1 MIGLIRFALKQRLL
15 TVGAAL
21 AVAGLGVY
29 SAMNIAIDS
38 FPDVSNVQVQ
48 IITEPESMAT
58 EEVEALVTF
67 PIENGL
73 NGLPKVNKIR
83 SNSSFGMSVVTAIF
97 DDDVDVYWARNLV
110 QQRLSQI
117 ELPNGSAKP
126 ILGPV
131 VSTFSNVLNYYLTSD
146 KHDLTELRTIQDW
159 QVARRLRA
167 VSGVG
172 NVVSYGGYVKQYQVL
187 VNPHVLK
194 GYNLRLIDVIRALE
208 QNNLNAGGNFIE
220 RGGEEVIIRGLGR
233 IENIEDIRN
242 ILLKSIDG
250 TPIKVG
256 QIAKVDIGPAFRRGS
271 ASMDGKGE
279 TVTGMV
285 LTRKGVNTKAVVDRV
300 RHVLDEIRGELPEG
314 VTLHTYYD
322 QSALVDKT
330 IETVKEVLT
339 LGGSLVILVLGAILL
354 NLPCSLIVA
363 VIIPLSLLFSFIM
376 MKNTG
381 LTANLMTL
389 GAVDFGVIVDAG
401 VVMVENIF
409 RHLAEEQ
416 EKVHTGELTQDEY
429 EHNRYAVVYTA
440 AKEVG
445 SPIFFAITI
454 IIAVYLP
461 LFTLEGVEGRMFT
474 PLALNYIYA
483 LSGALLV
490 SLTVIPVLCFW
501 FLRGKIVERHSPII
515 EYAKKLVTPALAK
528 SLAHPRKTIAIA
540 CAVLLGSFALFPFLG
555 SEFIPSLDEGSILLR
570 TKLSPSVSHT
580 ESRRVAAIVEKT
592 LLEFPEVDV
601 VVSRIGRSGMGG
613 DLEGIDNADVYVGLK
628 PKDKWTTTHD
638 KEDLVNKMAAKV
650 DKIPGLIY
658 SFSQP
663 IGDMIDDLIAGIKA
677 DLGIKIFGE
686 DLETIDGIA
695 TKIEKIVKEVRGS
708 ADVQKEHLLGLP
720 QLNIK
725 LKRDVIARYGLNVD
739 DVQEIIATA
748 LAGREVSEVVE
759 GTKRFGL
766 LIRFP
771 IDFRDSQED
780 IESILVDTPD
790 GGRVPLK
797 QLADIS
803 NQNGTVMIN
812 REDGQRRTAV
822 LSNVRGRDLGT
833 FVEEV
838 QNRVNKEVTL
848 PRGYRIVWG
857 GQFENQ
863 QRAMARLALVVP
875 VVLLLIFI
883 LLFASFN
890 SLRNAGLIMLN
901 VPFAIIGGIVA
912 LFISHQPISVPAI
925 IGFIALFG
933 VAVQNGVIMVSHI
946 MQLQK
951 QGVPVLEATLEGVK
965 VRLRPVLMT
974 ALVAMVGF
982 LPLVFSHGTG
992 AEVQRPLATVVL
1004 GGLCTS
1010 TILTLVVLPTLYTL
1024 INRNVDHSK
1033 NEKEPTRKYGA
1044 AQSLNTQQ
1052 ISAIIKDQGW
1062 IEGEAKESADSAES
1076 AGNGASGGD
1085 PVEPPGKSS

>member
-1 MIGLIRFALKQRLL
+1 MIKLIRFALKQRLL
-15 TVGAAL
+15 TVAAAL
-21 AVAGLGVY
+21 GIAGFGVY
-29 SAMNIAIDS
+29 SAMNIPIDS

-83 SNSSFGMSVVTAIF
+83 SNSSFGLSVVTAIF

-117 ELPNGSAKP
+117 ELPANSAKP
-126 ILGPV
+126 NLGPV
-131 VSTFSNVLNYYLTSD
+131 VSTFSNVLSYYLTSD
-146 KHDLTELRTIQDW
+146 RHDLVELRTIQDW

-167 VSGVG
+167 VNGVG
-172 NVVSYGGYVKQYQVL
+172 NVVSYGGYVKQYQVF
-187 VNPHVLK
+187 VNPHTLK
-194 GYNLRLIDVIRALE
+194 GFNLTLKDVINAL
-208 QNNLNAGGNFIE
+208 QMNNLNAGGNFIE
-220 RGGEEVIIRGLGR
+220 RGGEEIIIRGLGR
-233 IENIEDIRN
+233 IENINDIKN
-242 ILLKSIDG
+242 IVLKSIDG

-256 QIAKVDIGPAFRRGS
+256 QIATVEIGPAFRRGS

-285 LTRKGVNTKAVVDRV
+285 LTRKGVNTKAVVERV
-300 RHVLDEIRGELPEG
+300 RHVVEEIKKELPEG
-314 VTLHTYYD
+314 VELHNYYD

-354 NLPCSLIVA
+354 NIPCSLIVA

-376 MKNTG
+376 MKHTG

-416 EKVHTGELTQDEY
+416 EKMHKGLISSAEY
-429 EHNRYAVVYTA
+429 ERNRFSVVYTA

-445 SPIFFAITI
+445 SPIFFAIAI

-483 LSGALLV
+483 LSGALVV

-501 FLRGKIVERHSPII
+501 FMRGKIVERNSPII
-515 EYAKKLVTPALAK
+515 EGVRRFAEPALHL
-528 SLAHPRKTIAIA
+528 SLKHPRLTIAS
-540 CAVLLGSFALFPFLG
+540 AVGLLLFSFSLFPFLG

-570 TKLSPSVSHT
+570 TKLSASVAHT
-580 ESRRVAAIVEKT
+580 ESRRVAGIVEKT
-592 LLEFPEVDV
+592 MMEFPEVDV
-601 VVSRIGRSGMGG
+601 VVSKIGRSGMGG
-613 DLEGIDNADVYVGLK
+613 DLEGVDNADVYIGLK
-628 PKDKWTTTHD
+628 PKSEWKTTHD
-638 KEDLVNKMAAKV
+638 KEDLVNRMAEKI

-663 IGDMIDDLIAGIKA
+663 IADMIDDLVAGIKA
-677 DLGIKIFGE
+677 DLGIKVFGD
-686 DLETIDGIA
+686 DLVTIDRVA
-695 TKIEKIVKEVRGS
+695 SKIEKIVKEVRGS
-708 ADVQKEHLLGLP
+708 ADVQREHLLGLP

-725 LKRDVIARYGLNVD
+725 LRRDVIARYGLNVD
-739 DVQEIIATA
+739 DVQEIVSTA
-748 LAGREVSEVVE
+748 LAGREVTEVVE

-766 LIRFP
+766 LVRFP
-771 IDFRDSQED
+771 MDFRDTQED
-780 IESILVDTPD
+780 IESILVDTPN
-790 GGRVPLK
+790 GGKVPLK
-797 QLADIS
+797 QLAEITNTS
-803 NQNGTVMIN
+803 GTVMIN

-822 LSNVRGRDLGT
+822 LSNVRGRDLGS

-838 QNRVNKEVTL
+838 QARVNKEVEI
-848 PRGYRIVWG
+848 PRGYRIIWG

-901 VPFAIIGGIVA
+901 VPFAIIGGIIA
-912 LFISHQPISVPAI
+912 LLISRQPISVPAI

-933 VAVQNGVIMVSHI
+933 VAVQNGVIMVSYI
-946 MQLQK
+946 MQLEK
-951 QGVPVLEATLEGVK
+951 KGVPVLEATIEGVK
-965 VRLRPVLMT
+965 VRMRPVIMT

-982 LPLVFSHGTG
+982 LPLIFSHGTG
-992 AEVQRPLATVVL
+992 AEVQKPLATVVL
-1004 GGLCTS
+1004 GGLFTS
-1010 TILTLVVLPTLYTL
+1010 TILTLIVLPTLYTL
-1024 INRNVDHSK
+1024 INKDPDVAPTAGRNGGYLPPPLESPDHIVG
-1033 NEKEPTRKYGA
+1033 TAGGGA
-1044 AQSLNTQQ
+1044 TAQDGNGSG
-1052 ISAIIKDQGW
+1052 IAASSSG
-1062 IEGEAKESADSAES
+1062 GKESLVAEHEGDSVS
-1076 AGNGASGGD
+1076 
-1085 PVEPPGKSS
+1085 PQQ